1 MSVFKRIFS
10 SEGKETVAFPW
21 IPLEDP
27 GQLDELILA
36 SKNRPKFIFKHST
49 SCSLSSMILRRYEK
63 IQEGEEVDADFYFLD
78 LIRFR
83 GLSNKIAEIF
93 GLRHQSPQLLVIRD
107 GQLQA
112 HASHSGILDLQTDQ
126 A

>member
-36 SKNRPKFIFKHST
+36 SKNRPSSF
-49 SCSLSSMILRRYEK
+49 LSILPP
-63 IQEGEEVDADFYFLD
+63 VA
-78 LIRFR
+78 
-83 GLSNKIAEIF
+83 
-93 GLRHQSPQLLVIRD
+93 LVP
-107 GQLQA
+107 
-112 HASHSGILDLQTDQ
+112 
-126 A
+126 